1 MPDLNEKHFSG
12 ESDITT
18 EKARE
23 LTTKGNIKAVNETL
37 TKLGWEGQPIGDRH
51 SESQDFHRWQKS
63 RGRTVQPA
71 STSLPFTLLPSLSFP
86 SSPLYLY
93 PSPPLYF
100 PFSPSS
106 LCPLSSFPP
115 LSLASPT
122 SFAKNIKKI
131 VGGQV
136 KQIKDGNIP
145 RVHSKQKG
153 KCGHATT
160 TTTAAAAALLQ
171 IFRGY
176 SDLSVIMKTSVA
188 EPEPPRA
195 GVAPTSTTAQA
206 PPIIENLTKLVN
218 F

>member
-1 MPDLNEKHFSG
+1 M
-12 ESDITT
+12 
-18 EKARE
+18 
-23 LTTKGNIKAVNETL
+23 
-37 TKLGWEGQPIGDRH
+37 
-51 SESQDFHRWQKS
+51 
-63 RGRTVQPA
+63 
-71 STSLPFTLLPSLSFP
+71 
-86 SSPLYLY
+86 
-93 PSPPLYF
+93 
-100 PFSPSS
+100 
-106 LCPLSSFPP
+106 
-115 LSLASPT
+115 
-122 SFAKNIKKI
+122 
-131 VGGQV
+131 

-160 TTTAAAAALLQ
+160 TTTTTTAAAAAAAALLQ

-195 GVAPTSTTAQA
+195 GVAPTSTPAQA